1 MGHSNVVCLGVYLLT
16 IPKQRE
22 KVCEQKVKKKIRSF
36 NPVIWIKVLVL
47 EWIAP
52 FFLLPSQILSSLVMQ
67 KCFFSDTI
75 IYLIC
80 FLCSCGSCGYE
91 LNLNSSSRNTASIG
105 SKYGKS
111 IKKGM
116 ISFLS
121 IDESRFTQVDEFKCV
136 PFFFSKRSWG
146 LFQRRTKLQCRKCG
160 NDIGIAYDD
169 SASSYPLV
177 ADASDTASGSEITTH
192 RKYDIKIRSLQP
204 SSSASGT
211 PLPE

>member
-1 MGHSNVVCLGVYLLT
+1 MFPTGLMDGVYMLDFSLNK
-16 IPKQRE
+16 PNS
-22 KVCEQKVKKKIRSF
+22 VKKQPHIDF
-36 NPVIWIKVLVL
+36 EDLMVL
-47 EWIAP
+47 IGI
-52 FFLLPSQILSSLVMQ
+52 SHILASVF
-67 KCFFSDTI
+67 C
-75 IYLIC
+75 
-80 FLCSCGSCGYE
+80 CGSCGYE

-121 IDESRFTQVDEFKCV
+121 IDESRFTQVEEFKCV

-146 LFQRRTKLQCRKCG
+146 LFQRRTKLLCRKCG

-177 ADASDTASGSEITTH
+177 ADASVTASGSETSTH

>member
-1 MGHSNVVCLGVYLLT
+1 METSSGYLNYH
-16 IPKQRE
+16 QNS
-22 KVCEQKVKKKIRSF
+22 SF
-36 NPVIWIKVLVL
+36 G
-47 EWIAP
+47 
-52 FFLLPSQILSSLVMQ
+52 SSRRDV
-67 KCFFSDTI
+67 S
-75 IYLIC
+75 Y
-80 FLCSCGSCGYE
+80 SCGSCGYE

-136 PFFFSKRSWG
+136 PYFFSKRSWG

-169 SASSYPLV
+169 NASSYPLV

-204 SSSASGT
+204 SSSVSGT
-211 PLPE
+211 PLPEWYIMPVKCEYLFCEESLACIYDDDHAMALCWILCNSTCF

>member
-1 MGHSNVVCLGVYLLT
+1 METSSGYLNYH
-16 IPKQRE
+16 QNS
-22 KVCEQKVKKKIRSF
+22 SF
-36 NPVIWIKVLVL
+36 G
-47 EWIAP
+47 
-52 FFLLPSQILSSLVMQ
+52 SSRRDV
-67 KCFFSDTI
+67 S
-75 IYLIC
+75 Y
-80 FLCSCGSCGYE
+80 SCGSCGYE

-160 NDIGIAYDD
+160 NNIGIAYDN

-211 PLPE
+211 PLPEWYIMTVNNSSVEESLACTYDHAIALCWNFKIRGAF

>member
-1 MGHSNVVCLGVYLLT
+1 MALLLLLVKQSAALSVC
-16 IPKQRE
+16 
-22 KVCEQKVKKKIRSF
+22 
-36 NPVIWIKVLVL
+36 
-47 EWIAP
+47 
-52 FFLLPSQILSSLVMQ
+52 
-67 KCFFSDTI
+67 
-75 IYLIC
+75 
-80 FLCSCGSCGYE
+80 LCSCGSCGYE

-121 IDESRFTQVDEFKCV
+121 IDESRFTQVEEFKCV

-146 LFQRRTKLQCRKCG
+146 LFQRRTKLLCRKCG

-177 ADASDTASGSEITTH
+177 ADASVTASGSETSTH

>member
-1 MGHSNVVCLGVYLLT
+1 METSSGYLNYHQNL
-16 IPKQRE
+16 
-22 KVCEQKVKKKIRSF
+22 SF
-36 NPVIWIKVLVL
+36 G
-47 EWIAP
+47 
-52 FFLLPSQILSSLVMQ
+52 SSRRDV
-67 KCFFSDTI
+67 S
-75 IYLIC
+75 Y
-80 FLCSCGSCGYE
+80 SCGSCGYE

-136 PFFFSKRSWG
+136 PFFFSKHSWG

-177 ADASDTASGSEITTH
+177 ADASDIASGSEATTH

-211 PLPE
+211 PLPEWYIMPVNISSVRKVWHVSIFTQ

>member
-1 MGHSNVVCLGVYLLT
+1 MLILVLQWIVPFIFIFSKYCFYLLCLT
-16 IPKQRE
+16 ASLAIQSSIQF
-22 KVCEQKVKKKIRSF
+22 VC
-36 NPVIWIKVLVL
+36 
-47 EWIAP
+47 
-52 FFLLPSQILSSLVMQ
+52 
-67 KCFFSDTI
+67 
-75 IYLIC
+75 
-80 FLCSCGSCGYE
+80 LCSCGSCGYE

-204 SSSASGT
+204 SSSVSGT